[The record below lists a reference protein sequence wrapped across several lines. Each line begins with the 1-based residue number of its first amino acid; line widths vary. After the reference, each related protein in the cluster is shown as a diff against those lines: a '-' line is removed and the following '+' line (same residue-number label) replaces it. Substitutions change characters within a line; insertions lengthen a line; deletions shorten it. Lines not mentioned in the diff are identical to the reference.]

1 MNECKS
7 EIKVGMKKAK
17 WMVSAPCVGVSLTQ
31 AVDEGQR
38 AVWTAVSIW
47 MYCYRNM
54 YYLALKCPNIIVVS
68 YNVLAV

>member
-17 WMVSAPCVGVSLTQ
+17 WIVSAPCVGVSLTQ

-38 AVWTAVSIW
+38 AGLDRGLYMDI
-47 MYCYRNM
+47 
-54 YYLALKCPNIIVVS
+54 LL
-68 YNVLAV
+68 